1 MRVGDAG
8 RRGRADRLGAMR
20 RRADAAV
27 DRVWAPTAR
36 WVARAERAPHRPD
49 AEPRLALITVNFS
62 TTTYLKLML
71 ATLAEQRALAL
82 VKQVIVVDNAS
93 RDGGQPFLHALADRA
108 ARVDLVERRRFLSHA
123 HGMRAGVAALRRREH
138 DLPADERATH
148 LLFVDTDVIW
158 RSPDALLD
166 LTSAAVATDAALA
179 GEIRLHGPNPHPDIQ
194 ASLFLL
200 RRDVY
205 DDPAIPPLLNCGSPA
220 YRLQRAVIDRGDV
233 VVDVPTNRNGLT
245 LHRGRAGVTAAA
257 AHPRHPYAHAT
268 KRDPSFMGVYGGG
281 AIWAEAE
288 ATYAARLGA
297 DGEPALLDLLADRLG
312 PHNPDTA

>member
-1 MRVGDAG
+1 MRSG
-8 RRGRADRLGAMR
+8 RSV
-20 RRADAAV
+20 AAST
-27 DRVWAPTAR
+27 PPSTACGPLTASPAVR
-36 WVARAERAPHRPD
+36 RAERTQHRPD

-82 VKQVIVVDNAS
+82 VQQLIVVDNAS
-93 RDGGQPFLHALADRA
+93 RDGGRPFLRALADRA

-138 DLPADERATH
+138 ALPDAERTTH

-158 RSPDALLD
+158 RSADALLD

-194 ASLFLL
+194 ASLFLV
-200 RRDVY
+200 RRDVF
-205 DDPAIPPLLNCGSPA
+205 DDPATPPLLNCGSPA
-220 YRLQRAVIDRGDV
+220 YRLQRAVIDRGDT

-268 KRDPSFMGVYGGG
+268 TRDPSFMGVRGGA

-288 ATYAARLGA
+288 ATSAPWLGA

-312 PHNPDTA
+312 TP

>member
-1 MRVGDAG
+1 MWRWQRAIGRLRRTDGLGAVRRRVG
-8 RRGRADRLGAMR
+8 
-20 RRADAAV
+20 AAV
-27 DRVWAPTAR
+27 DRVWAPTAKR
-36 WVARAERAPHRPD
+36 VSRAERAHHRPD
-49 AEPRLALITVNFS
+49 DEPRLALITVNFS

-82 VKQVIVVDNAS
+82 VRQVIVVDNAS
-93 RDGGQPFLHALADRA
+93 RDGGPPFLRVLADRA
-108 ARVDLVERRRFLSHA
+108 ARVDLTERRRFLSHA

-138 DLPADERATH
+138 DLPHAARATH

-194 ASLFLL
+194 ASLFLV

-220 YRLQRAVIDRGDV
+220 YRLQRAIIDRGDT
-233 VVDVPTNRNGLT
+233 VVDVPTNRDGRT

-257 AHPRHPYAHAT
+257 AYPRHPYAHAIA
-268 KRDPSFMGVYGGG
+268 RNPHFMGVPGGD

-288 ATYAARLGA
+288 AADAALL
-297 DGEPALLDLLADRLG
+297 DEQGEPALLDLLAARLG
-312 PHNPDTA
+312 TA